1 MLERLFAPR
10 MVSRVYADELGLLE
24 EYAASRG

>member
-10 MVSRVYADELGLLE
+10 MLSQVYADELGRLE
-24 EYAASRG
+24 EYAASQG